1 MENTTLFK
9 VARALFKLVRT
20 RIVMAGRHWLLHTW
34 NKCKQVERWSK
45 SNWERTLNAIWPSIP
60 NCCIGENMFLRP
72 KSANCLACAL
82 VEPWLMWPWRVR
94 MRKLLLMIS
103 WDFVSVLPKQ
113 YKSNAF
119 CVCSAKTKQKQCCC
133 ASCRWS
139 MGRSSFLLRS
149 EQNKHNPTIIGI
161 LQNSFWLSWIISFVQ
176 IAKQITS
183 SFRQCGLWRHILT
196 QWHRVE
202 RKVDSCFLLS
212 TALTAETLPKDRFLF
227 ANWTNSNVCWSTG
240 QSSQCPGHVVPLV
253 M

>member
-1 MENTTLFK
+1 
-9 VARALFKLVRT
+9 
-20 RIVMAGRHWLLHTW
+20 MAGRHWLLHTW

-60 NCCIGENMFLRP
+60 NCCIGENMFSRP

-161 LQNSFWLSWIISFVQ
+161 LQNSFWLSWIISFVCTNCKTNHFVFSAGVS
-176 IAKQITS
+176 ICSENLI
-183 SFRQCGLWRHILT
+183 F
-196 QWHRVE
+196 
-202 RKVDSCFLLS
+202 SCPTFW
-212 TALTAETLPKDRFLF
+212 P
-227 ANWTNSNVCWSTG
+227 N
-240 QSSQCPGHVVPLV
+240 
-253 M
+253 